1 MAHPPSDGAGD
12 LPGVSVSDL
21 ETHLCDLV
29 QQLHPDTPDGPRG
42 RGRPRILPAMLLW
55 CGVVVTVL
63 RQLPSQLAIW
73 RLITSQG
80 LWHFPAV
87 RVTDDAVYKRLA
99 TEGPTAMQHLFEQI
113 TTLLAAQPSPAST
126 PDLAPFASRIVAI
139 DQTTLDPVLR
149 LFPATDETPAR
160 RERVL
165 PGKLAAVFDVR
176 RQLFHRIEYLDDPNQ
191 NERVLARTLIADLP
205 PGSLILADQGY
216 FSFPWFDHLTET
228 GYFWISRIPA
238 KVSTTTIHTFYADE
252 HVSDTLVWLGA
263 YRADRAKHA
272 VRLVSFPVGPVTMRY
287 LTNVRDPG
295 MLPIAQIAQV
305 YARRWDIELA
315 FKLVKRHLGLHL
327 LWSGKDAVLL
337 TQVWAV
343 LVIAQVLHGM
353 RQQIA
358 EAAQV
363 DLFDVSEALLIQYL
377 PQYLAR
383 DPDGMQTFIREGRRL
398 GFIRPSR
405 RLQIRAPA
413 IAPEAITPVP
423 STLIL
428 ERTPRQSHRPPWQHR
443 PRRN

>member
-1 MAHPPSDGAGD
+1 MVHPQPGSAGD
-12 LPGVSVSDL
+12 PPGVSLVHL
-21 ETHLCDLV
+21 ETQLCELV
-29 QQLHPDTPDGPRG
+29 QQLHPAAPNGPRG
-42 RGRPRILPAMLLW
+42 RGRPLILPAMLLW

-63 RQLPSQLAIW
+63 RQLPSQLAVW
-73 RLITSQG
+73 RLVTSQG

-87 RVTDDAVYKRLA
+87 TVTDDAVYKRLA
-99 TEGPTAMQHLFEQI
+99 TAGPTAMQHLFEQI
-113 TTLLAAQPSPAST
+113 TTLLEAQT
-126 PDLAPFASRIVAI
+126 PDEPPTELAPFASRIVAI

-160 RERVL
+160 RQRVL

-176 RQLFHRIEYLDDPNQ
+176 RQLFHRIHYLDDPNQ
-191 NERVLARTLIADLP
+191 NERVLARTLIDDLP

-216 FSFPWFDHLTET
+216 FSFPWFDHLTEN

-238 KVSTTTIHTFYADE
+238 KVSTTTLHTFYADE
-252 HVSDTLVWLGA
+252 AISDTLVWLGA

-272 VRLVSFPVGPVTMRY
+272 VRLVTFPVGQTTMRY
-287 LTNVRDPG
+287 LTNVQDPQR
-295 MLPIAQIAQV
+295 LPMAQIAQL

-337 TQVWAV
+337 TQIWAV
-343 LVIAQVLHGM
+343 LLIAQVLHGM

-363 DLFDVSEALLIQYL
+363 DVFDVSETLLIQYL
-377 PQYLAR
+377 PRYLAR

-398 GFIRPSR
+398 GYIRPSR
-405 RLQIRAPA
+405 RLRIRAPV
-413 IAPEAITPVP
+413 IASEAITPVP
-423 STLIL
+423 AELIL
-428 ERTPRQSHRPPWQHR
+428 ERSPRQSTRSPWQHR